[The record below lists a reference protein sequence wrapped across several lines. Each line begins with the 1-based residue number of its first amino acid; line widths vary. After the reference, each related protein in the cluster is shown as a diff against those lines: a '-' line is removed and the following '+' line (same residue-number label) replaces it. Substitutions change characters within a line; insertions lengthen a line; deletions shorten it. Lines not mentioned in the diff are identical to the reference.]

1 MSDRM
6 IRGSDSEQSEEK
18 AGVELVP
25 GRCAPQTIMCKGP
38 GVSTD
43 LMEDHKP
50 TPTPHQPHMHKRLRS
65 WPDWILAFQEPPC
78 LDPTPGMDGHE
89 AL

>member
-1 MSDRM
+1 MSYRM

-25 GRCAPQTIMCKGP
+25 AGCAPQTIMCKGP

-50 TPTPHQPHMHKRLRS
+50 TP
-65 WPDWILAFQEPPC
+65 PPTSPMC
-78 LDPTPGMDGHE
+78 IRG
-89 AL
+89 